1 MVRET
6 LFRPNCCGLM
16 SVVNEICGEILINSP
31 DFFTKQITPEAI
43 RYYATGL
50 LWLRIIELKV
60 HLQMPI
66 TFEEKELRSKLDSI
80 EFIVPESIYNY
91 LNNLGKI
98 QTKGGDWL
106 YPDFP
111 VLPTYV
117 IEGQGGYFGPL
128 IESPGVCAEAIRQ
141 AVSNAE
147 AGPYQSLLVPAEL
160 GTATRNLQG
169 YEILLYRKM
178 EAKNFYLYLGIAN
191 DYFPEDIPKTGY
203 YHSLMINISHYIQ
216 TLKCVKTLK
225 ITKEDTFMNSSGSKA
240 QIVFTIPVD
249 INQSPRS
256 YMDRVVT
263 PVSMENYSEN
273 NNSIY
278 KTAKIYGFQ
287 LLKEPNLQDH
297 TNWLPVKF
305 YRHVSI
311 PQDWIERRNEMRN
324 LPKKFHENIFICYSI
339 DREPRSKI
347 TYFTPNCRNYM
358 LLVNEVYHVLRNRDY
373 KIFETTLSSEM
384 IRYYATGLLWHR
396 IIQIKKSEVGG
407 LTPEELE
414 LETMSAKTE
423 FYVPKLIYKYL
434 ENLGK
439 FRMKGGQPLCPIFPD
454 LPTYEIN
461 GHGGYFGPLLEESAP
476 ISAQESKDQNPTKKS
491 YNIVNMYTE
500 YPCLGVCAETIRKA
514 ASSIKPGPY
523 QSSLVPPEIGTAT
536 RNLQGYEN
544 LCFINDE
551 IRDFY
556 RKNNITNDEFQETIC
571 KTGYN
576 HHLMQ
581 YISSRIQ
588 MATILPNV
596 RVIMQK
602 TFRNTFGS
610 MAQVVTI
617 QAMQPA
623 CANPEKPVVPLYND
637 FSARVTS
644 MEDYTENKDFITTA
658 IHYGFQL
665 FKEPI
670 ENDHSNWLPINF
682 INRENIPQFWIE
694 HRNQMRD
701 LPKQYYEDI
710 FTYKVIYNLKGQI
723 SFLIRNYI
731 EESL

>member
-128 IESPGVCAEAIRQ
+128 IESPGAKKGQILSDQENVKDLYNTVNLYTEYPCLGVCAEAIRQ

-434 ENLGK
+434 ENLG
-439 FRMKGGQPLCPIFPD
+439 
-454 LPTYEIN
+454 
-461 GHGGYFGPLLEESAP
+461 
-476 ISAQESKDQNPTKKS
+476 
-491 YNIVNMYTE
+491 
-500 YPCLGVCAETIRKA
+500 VCAETIRKA